1 MFDFNSREREISEL
15 EIKQVGDDRFITA
28 HYYVQADYSLEEV
41 LTREESGL
49 ATTVCVRARGLDQ
62 GNLLRNLH
70 ERAAKRGNYLFLM
83 SSTINSIK
91 NDEDEYDVGVAA
103 AGINEIIV
111 MYNQGVNIYE
121 VDQLYRYAVRQG
133 LDNLAKCLRQRY
145 SHEKLRTPRAVEK
158 AS

>member
-15 EIKQVGDDRFITA
+15 EIKRVGDDRFITA
-28 HYYVQADYSLEEV
+28 YYYVQADYSLEGV

-49 ATTVCVRARGLDQ
+49 AKTVCVRAGGLDQ

-70 ERAAKRGNYLFLM
+70 ECADKKGNYLFLM
-83 SSTINSIK
+83 GLAINSIK

-103 AGINEIIV
+103 AGINKIIV

-121 VDQLYRYAVRQG
+121 VDQLYRHAVRQG
-133 LDNLAKCLRQRY
+133 LDNLAKCLRRRY
-145 SHEKLRTPRAVEK
+145 GHEKLRTPWAVEK